1 MTLYTKYPGNGYVY
15 VICDV
20 CGGKFHQKD
29 TVLIKDSWNLQNN
42 LVVCR
47 KDVDKA
53 NAQLRPSTT
62 YEKPVPYPEKL
73 RPPQK
78 DQYVSNSIAA
88 QLPSA
93 PQQLTATINPLNGYI
108 DLNWLGPE
116 DSGSGYIIGYQIT
129 RAEPQYAYQFTLNSN
144 TNTSLTFYEDI
155 TSDITHFY
163 TYQVA
168 AINGYGVGA
177 VSNLALFPSQNVSST
192 INYLTVS
199 QTNFVLTTSS
209 GIPIRL
215 GDS

>member
-93 PQQLTATINPLNGYI
+93 PQQLTATINPLNG
-108 DLNWLGPE
+108 DRK
-116 DSGSGYIIGYQIT
+116 ST
-129 RAEPQYAYQFTLNSN
+129 RLNSSHTVISYAVFCLKKKN
-144 TNTSLTFYEDI
+144 TQRVRIFARDGQAHRLAGLA
-155 TSDITHFY
+155 TH
-163 TYQVA
+163 
-168 AINGYGVGA
+168 
-177 VSNLALFPSQNVSST
+177 LLD
-192 INYLTVS
+192 
-199 QTNFVLTTSS
+199 
-209 GIPIRL
+209 RL
-215 GDS
+215 GDRQTPPALAALPGGVGVGLQVLVGGRRAFY